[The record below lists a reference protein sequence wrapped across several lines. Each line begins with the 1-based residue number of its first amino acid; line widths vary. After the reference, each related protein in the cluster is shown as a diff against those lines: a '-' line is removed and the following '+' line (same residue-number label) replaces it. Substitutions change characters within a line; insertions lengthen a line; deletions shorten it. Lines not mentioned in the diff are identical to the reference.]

1 MRLDVDRTSL
11 TTQLAS
17 GLAPSVELNGRMYF
31 GGVPSS
37 LMSSLAEFPV
47 SMAFKGDFRRVVIN
61 NVEYVFHLS
70 YYIC

>member
-1 MRLDVDRTSL
+1 MRLSIDSTSI

-37 LMSSLAEFPV
+37 VVSSLEEFPV

-61 NVEYVFHLS
+61 SIE
-70 YYIC
+70 